1 MGSKEYKLGLKNL
14 SKVGLLRPKT
24 MPKYFLNNFEK
35 VQNTTFWT
43 PKMAKTWMSIWSKM
57 VDFWTHFWFLS
68 SNIALL
74 GPWKNLKS
82 FPVIAQDILKKEKIN
97 IAFFCQKFL
106 DSIFW
111 TSKMAKTRMSIW
123 PKMVNFWTH
132 FRFLSSNIA
141 LLGSGK
147 KLKSF
152 PLLAKDT

>member
-1 MGSKEYKLGLKNL
+1 
-14 SKVGLLRPKT
+14 
-24 MPKYFLNNFEK
+24 
-35 VQNTTFWT
+35 
-43 PKMAKTWMSIWSKM
+43 MAKTWMSIYSKM

-82 FPVIAQDILKKEKIN
+82 FPVIAQDIKKKEKIN

-141 LLGSGK
+141 LLGSWK
-147 KLKSF
+147 NLKSF
-152 PLLAKDT
+152 PLIAKEILKKMKKKFRVFHVQIFGKVNTPTQPPTHPIKWSISGGS